1 MTSQDILLQ
10 QTTKDR
16 QTKNKSQD
24 FTARHNQKMNSNL
37 NMRAQFL
44 NLTQLA
50 PEEALKVKARQELFN
65 SKPLFL
71 NGVDPTNFIQTARSS
86 QIKPYFSV
94 YSGD

>member
-16 QTKNKSQD
+16 QSKNKSQD
-24 FTARHNQKMNSNL
+24 FTANSITRVRHNQKMNSNL
-37 NMRAQFL
+37 NMRAKFL

-71 NGVDPTNFIQTARSS
+71 SGVDPTNFIQTARSS
-86 QIKPYFSV
+86 
-94 YSGD
+94 